1 MAAPKLKTNDIIM
14 ELKPSTDAGRLLLSD
29 FEKQVLL
36 RQVRS
41 IDLLYQSLAL
51 EGLIQLLDGKSRL
64 GIEAF
69 ERSINLCPSDGVTWV
84 NYSSVLVQKNLYV
97 QAGILINR
105 AIDQSIYQVSEL
117 ALEFGAFWCDM
128 DMIKRVLNMAEKY
141 DYEFT
146 DSDSPLSRF
155 NSIRKLD
162 ESLVVDIRNAASVV
176 RKIAEDNGLP
186 CRKSA
191 IEDDGFGEVSFSC
204 EIDVDD
210 VDTLVNLNAKIIDDM
225 VGLGYETGRCVA
237 YFKSAESV

>member
-14 ELKPSTDAGRLLLSD
+14 ELKPSTDAGRLLLSA

-84 NYSSVLVQKNLYV
+84 NYSSVLVQKSLYV
-97 QAGILINR
+97 QAGVLINR

-141 DYEFT
+141 GYEFT
-146 DSDSPLSRF
+146 DSDNLLSRF
-155 NSIRKLD
+155 NSISKLD
-162 ESLVVDIRNAASVV
+162 ECLVADIRNAASVV
-176 RKIAEDNGLP
+176 RKIAEDSGLP
-186 CRKSA
+186 CRKST

-225 VGLGYETGRCVA
+225 VGLGYETGCCVA